1 MRFLL
6 NFVFPDEESR
16 QEVRRKLRLLSAMM
30 DMKTSD
36 VLKKIIDEAW
46 KARGGYKHFEQ

>member
-16 QEVRRKLRLLSAMM
+16 QEVRRKLKLLSAIM
-30 DMKTSD
+30 DMKTAD
-36 VLKKIIDEAW
+36 VIKTIVDEALES
-46 KARGGYKHFEQ
+46 KRRL